1 MGVKGE
7 ISSITNLATT
17 AALTTVKNKM
27 RFVSNLPKK
36 LTITQKL
43 MKLKRKSR
51 IVIMIDILLFHNL
64 LSLHKKF
71 LI

>member
-7 ISSITNLATT
+7 IRSITNLATT
-17 AALTTVKNKM
+17 AALTTVKNKIH
-27 RFVSNLPKK
+27 FVSNLLKK

-43 MKLKRKSR
+43 MKLKRKSL
-51 IVIMIDILLFHNL
+51 IIIMIDILLLQNL

>member
-1 MGVKGE
+1 MGVKG
-7 ISSITNLATT
+7 IRSITNLATT
-17 AALTTVKNKM
+17 AALITVKNKIH
-27 RFVSNLPKK
+27 FVSNLLKK

-43 MKLKRKSR
+43 MKLKRKSL
-51 IVIMIDILLFHNL
+51 IIIMIDILLLQNL